1 MTYEFAD
8 PGVIVHEDISF
19 GLNISDG
26 STVVGHSF
34 IRRVSIRSTTKT
46 LNDFPHVWIIGIGHC
61 VLEKIFPTFCLG
73 LVDSLGSF
81 MTSASPLMAILMDRS
96 TEAILSVDFS
106 SHMKVIQDLDFLLGF
121 DFPT

>member
-34 IRRVSIRSTTKT
+34 IRRVSIRSTAKT

-81 MTSASPLMAILMDRS
+81 IDKCKS
-96 TEAILSVDFS
+96 THGDFDGS
-106 SHMKVIQDLDFLLGF
+106 FNGGNFECGFRLAHESHPRFRFLAGF
-121 DFPT
+121 

>member
-8 PGVIVHEDISF
+8 PGVIVYEEINF

-34 IRRVSIRSTTKT
+34 IRRVSIRSTAKT
-46 LNDFPHVWIIGIGHC
+46 LNDFPHVWIIGIGHY
-61 VLEKIFPTFCLG
+61 VFEEIFPTFCLG

-96 TEAILSVDFS
+96 TEAILSVDFG

>member
-1 MTYEFAD
+1 MTYEFPD
-8 PGVIVHEDISF
+8 PGVIVYEEISF

-34 IRRVSIRSTTKT
+34 IRRVSIRSTAKT
-46 LNDFPHVWIIGIGHC
+46 LNDFPHAWIIGIGHC
-61 VLEKIFPTFCLG
+61 VLEIFPTFCLG

-81 MTSASPLMAILMDRS
+81 MTSASPLMVILMDRS
-96 TEAILSVDFS
+96 TEAILGVDFGL
-106 SHMKVIQDLDFLLGF
+106 HMKVIQDLDFLLGF